1 MKANPGV
8 NRSRRKVLLRSLL
21 LVLVTVAPLSHAV
34 PGERDVVNG
43 HGLLWKIER
52 PGYRPSY
59 LFGTVHSDDPR
70 VLVLPLAVSE
80 RLDQAETV
88 VIEADPAELADRHA
102 MEAMMFTDGRR
113 LSQVLDPH
121 LYQRTLSAMHG
132 SGYSKRVV
140 DRMKPWAISTVL
152 SVPRPRTG
160 IFLDL
165 YLAQEA
171 RRQGKPVR
179 GLETVAEQLGALD
192 GFSLAEQTV
201 MLTEALGQLSHR
213 KAMHERL
220 IRAYLDRD
228 LAQLVDLG
236 QESMSRGSHALLEK
250 FRVRLIRDRNIRMV
264 ARMEPLLR
272 RGRAFFA
279 VGALHLP
286 GEDGILARLEARG
299 YRVTELY

>member
-1 MKANPGV
+1 MKANPCV
-8 NRSRRKVLLRSLL
+8 NSPRRWDLLRSLL
-21 LVLVTVAPLSHAV
+21 LIVVAMTSLSHAV
-34 PGERDVVNG
+34 QARDVLNG
-43 HGLLWKIER
+43 HGLLWKIET

-59 LFGTVHSDDPR
+59 LFGTVHSDDRR
-70 VLVLPLAVSE
+70 VLALPLAVRE
-80 RLDQAETV
+80 RLDQADTV
-88 VIEADPAELADRHA
+88 VIEADPADLADQRS

-113 LSQVLDPH
+113 LSQVLDPY
-121 LYQRTLSAMHG
+121 LYRRTLSAMHG

-165 YLAQEA
+165 YLAREG
-171 RRQGKPVR
+171 RRQGKPVQ
-179 GLETVAEQLGALD
+179 GLETVAEQLRALD

-201 MLTEALGQLSHR
+201 MLTEALGQLPRR
-213 KAMHERL
+213 KAMHEQL

-236 QESMSRGSHALLEK
+236 QESMRRGSHALLEK
-250 FRVRLIRDRNIRMV
+250 FKTRLIRDRNIRMV

-272 RGRAFFA
+272 KGNVFFA